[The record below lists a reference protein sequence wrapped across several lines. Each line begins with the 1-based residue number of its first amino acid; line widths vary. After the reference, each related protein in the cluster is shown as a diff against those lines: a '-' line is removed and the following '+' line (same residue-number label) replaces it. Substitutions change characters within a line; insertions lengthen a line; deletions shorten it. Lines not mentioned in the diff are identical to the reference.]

1 MDEPQGRSSIFGRLQ
16 SLSDPTR
23 VRLLR
28 LLEREALTVGEL
40 VRIVRLPQSTVSRHL
55 KVLHEGGFV
64 AKRQE
69 GTASWFRMEALP
81 AEARDLW
88 TLVRDATSEA
98 DADDLRRLETV
109 VALREVDSARFFE
122 RVGGGWDV
130 LRRQLY
136 GDDFTLHALLALLPP
151 GLTVADLGCGTG
163 QALAALAPH
172 VRRAIGVD
180 RESAMLD
187 AATHRLA
194 GVDNVELRRGGLDA
208 LPLADAEVDAA
219 LCMLVLHHVDPLPPV
234 FAEVARVLTPG
245 GRCVVLDMVAHDQV
259 EYRET
264 MGHKHLGFSAEA
276 IAAWTEG
283 AGLRVATHRTLPPA
297 ADALGPPLF
306 VAVLERAYSSV

>member
-1 MDEPQGRSSIFGRLQ
+1 
-16 SLSDPTR
+16 
-23 VRLLR
+23 
-28 LLEREALTVGEL
+28 
-40 VRIVRLPQSTVSRHL
+40 
-55 KVLHEGGFV
+55 
-64 AKRQE
+64 
-69 GTASWFRMEALP
+69 MEALP

-88 TLVRDATSEA
+88 TLVRDATSDV

-122 RVGGGWDV
+122 RVGGGWDI

-136 GDDFTLHALLALLPP
+136 GDEFTLHALLALLPP

-163 QALAALAPH
+163 QALSALAPH

-180 RESAMLD
+180 RESAMLE
-187 AATHRLA
+187 AAAHRLA
-194 GVDNVELRRGGLDA
+194 DVENVELRRGGLDA

-219 LCMLVLHHVDPLPPV
+219 LCMLVLHHVDPLPPA
-234 FAEVARVLTPG
+234 FAEMARVLTAG

-264 MGHKHLGFSAEA
+264 MGHKHLGFAPEDVSGL
-276 IAAWTEG
+276 AAG
-283 AGLRVATHRTLPPA
+283 AGLRVTSHRALPAA